1 MKIVVLDAASLGEDV
16 DLSPIL
22 NLGEATVYEV
32 NRQETLVSC
41 IGDAEVIVSNKAKLT
56 AQVLEQ
62 VPNVKLICVTATG
75 FDTVDTGYCRT
86 RGIGV
91 CNVPGYSTDSVA
103 QLTVALA
110 LNLATH
116 LGEYREFVHSGA
128 YSAGNVANKLSPC
141 WNELTGK
148 TWGIIGGGNI
158 GNRVANIAKALG
170 CRVIMYRRNP
180 DPEFETVDLNT
191 LCETSDIISIH
202 LALNDQTRGMVGRLQ
217 IGRMKKNAIVVN
229 VARGAVTD
237 EEALARAIEENRIG
251 ALGVD
256 VYSVEPFGKDHPFSR
271 ILDRDNVCLTPHM
284 AWGSIESRNRCIAKV
299 AENIAA
305 FYRGESLNRV
315 E

>member
-22 NLGEATVYEV
+22 NLGTATVYET
-32 NRQETLVSC
+32 NSPETLISC

-75 FDTVDTGYCRT
+75 FDTVDTVYCRS

-116 LGEYREFVHSGA
+116 LKEYREFVHSGA
-128 YSAGNVANKLSPC
+128 YSAGNIANKLSPC
-141 WNELTGK
+141 WQELTGK
-148 TWGIIGGGNI
+148 TWGVVGGGNI
-158 GNRVANIAKALG
+158 GNRVAKIAQALG

-180 DPEFETVDLNT
+180 DPEFETVELNA
-191 LCETSDIISIH
+191 LCEKSDILSIH
-202 LALNDQTRGMVGRLQ
+202 LALNDQTRGMVGAEQ
-217 IGRMKKNAIVVN
+217 IRRMKKNAIVIN

-237 EEALARAIEENRIG
+237 EEVLAKAIEEERIG

-256 VYSVEPFGKDHPFSR
+256 VYSAEPFGKDHPFSR

-284 AWGSIESRNRCIAKV
+284 AWGSIEARNRCIIKV
-299 AENIAA
+299 AENIAS

-315 E
+315 D

>member
-1 MKIVVLDAASLGEDV
+1 MKIVVLDAASLGVDV

-22 NLGEATVYEV
+22 NLGEATVYEI
-32 NRQETLVSC
+32 NSPETLVSC

-62 VPNVKLICVTATG
+62 LPNVKLICVTATG
-75 FDTVDTGYCRT
+75 FDTVDTKYCRAH
-86 RGIGV
+86 GIGV

-116 LGEYREFVHSGA
+116 IKEYREFVHSGG
-128 YSAGNVANKLSPC
+128 YSAGNIANKLSPC
-141 WNELTGK
+141 WQELTGK
-148 TWGIIGGGNI
+148 TWGIVGGGNI
-158 GNRVANIAKALG
+158 GNRVAKIAQALG

-180 DPEFETVDLNT
+180 DLEFETVDLNT
-191 LCETSDIISIH
+191 LCEKSDILSIH
-202 LALNDQTRGMVGRLQ
+202 LALNDQTRGMVGDEQ
-217 IGRMKKNAIVVN
+217 IRRMKKNAIVIN

-237 EEALARAIEENRIG
+237 EEALAKAIEEDRIG

-256 VYSVEPFGKDHPFSR
+256 VYSTEPFGKEHPFSR

-284 AWGSIESRNRCIAKV
+284 AWGSIEARNRCIIKV

>member
-1 MKIVVLDAASLGEDV
+1 MKIVVLDAASLGGDV

-22 NLGEATVYEV
+22 NLGEATVYEHV
-32 NRQETLVSC
+32 TPEEAPE
-41 IGDAEVIVSNKAKLT
+41 IIADAEVIVYNKTKLT
-56 AQVLEQ
+56 AQLLEHAK
-62 VPNVKLICVTATG
+62 KLKVVCVTATG
-75 FDTVDTGYCRT
+75 FDTVDTGYCRDH
-86 RGIGV
+86 GIAV

-103 QLTVALA
+103 QLSVALA

-116 LGEYREFVHSGA
+116 LREYREFVHSGA
-128 YSAGNVANKLSPC
+128 YSAGNIANKLSPC

-148 TWGIIGGGNI
+148 IWGIVGGGNI

-170 CRVIMYRRNP
+170 CRVVMYRRNP
-180 DPEFETVDLNT
+180 DPEFETVDLNS

-202 LALNDQTRGMVGRLQ
+202 LALNDQTRGMVGAEQ

-237 EEALARAIEENRIG
+237 EEALARAIEEERIG
-251 ALGVD
+251 SLGVD
-256 VYSVEPFGKDHPFSR
+256 VYSVEPFGKEHPFSR

-284 AWGSIESRNRCIAKV
+284 AWGSIEARNRCIAKV

-305 FYRGESLNRV
+305 FYRGEFLNRV
-315 E
+315 D

>member
-62 VPNVKLICVTATG
+62 GPNVKLICVTATG

-128 YSAGNVANKLSPC
+128 YSAGNIANKLSPC

-158 GNRVANIAKALG
+158 GNRVAKIAQALG

-180 DPEFETVDLNT
+180 DPEFETVSLNT
-191 LCETSDIISIH
+191 LCETADIISIH
-202 LALNDQTRGMVGRLQ
+202 LALNDQTRGMMGESQ
-217 IGRMKKNAIVVN
+217 IRKMKKNAIVVN

-237 EEALARAIEENRIG
+237 EEALACAIEEDRIG
-251 ALGVD
+251 GLGVD

>member
-1 MKIVVLDAASLGEDV
+1 MKIAVLDTASLGEDV

-22 NLGEATVYEV
+22 DLGEASVYEYV
-32 NRQETLVSC
+32 APEQIPEIVA
-41 IGDAEVIVSNKAKLT
+41 DAEVIVYNKTKLT

-62 VPNVKLICVTATG
+62 AKKLKLACVTATG
-75 FDTVDTGYCRT
+75 FDTVDTKYCREH
-86 RGIGV
+86 GIGV

-103 QLTVALA
+103 QITVALA
-110 LNLATH
+110 LDLATH
-116 LGEYREFVHSGA
+116 LREYRNFVHSGA

-148 TWGIIGGGNI
+148 TWGIVGGGNI
-158 GNRVANIAKALG
+158 GNRVAKIAQALG

-180 DPEFETVDLNT
+180 DPEFETVDLDT
-191 LCETSDIISIH
+191 LCEMSDIISIH
-202 LALNDQTRGMVGRLQ
+202 LALNDQTRGMVGEQQ
-217 IGRMKKNAIVVN
+217 IRKMKKNAILVN
-229 VARGAVTD
+229 VARGAVAD
-237 EEALARAIEENRIG
+237 EEALTRAIEEDRIG
-251 ALGVD
+251 GLGVD
-256 VYSVEPFGKDHPFSR
+256 VYSVEPFGKAHPFTR
-271 ILDRDNVCLTPHM
+271 ILDRNNVCLTPHM

>member
-62 VPNVKLICVTATG
+62 VPNVKLICITATG

-128 YSAGNVANKLSPC
+128 YSAGNIANKLSPC

-158 GNRVANIAKALG
+158 GNRVAKIAQALG

-180 DPEFETVDLNT
+180 DPEFETVSLNT
-191 LCETSDIISIH
+191 LCETADIISIH
-202 LALNDQTRGMVGRLQ
+202 LALNDQTRGMMGESQ
-217 IGRMKKNAIVVN
+217 IRKMKKNAIVVN

-237 EEALARAIEENRIG
+237 EEALACAIEEDRIG
-251 ALGVD
+251 GLGVD

>member
-22 NLGEATVYEV
+22 NLGEAMVYEV
-32 NRQETLVSC
+32 NRPETLVSC

-75 FDTVDTGYCRT
+75 FDTVDTGYCRDH
-86 RGIGV
+86 GIAV

-103 QLTVALA
+103 QLTVALV

-116 LGEYREFVHSGA
+116 LRAYREFVHSGA
-128 YSAGNVANKLSPC
+128 YSAGNIANKLSPC

-158 GNRVANIAKALG
+158 GNRVAHIAKALG

-202 LALNDQTRGMVGRLQ
+202 LALNDQTRGMVGEKQ
-217 IGRMKKNAIVVN
+217 IRKMKKNAIVIN

-237 EEALARAIEENRIG
+237 EEALTRAIEEKRIG

-271 ILDRDNVCLTPHM
+271 IWNKDNVCLTPHM

>member
-22 NLGEATVYEV
+22 NLGTATVYET
-32 NRQETLVSC
+32 NSPETLVSC

-75 FDTVDTGYCRT
+75 FDTVDTVYCRS

-116 LGEYREFVHSGA
+116 IKEYREFVHSGA
-128 YSAGNVANKLSPC
+128 YSAGNIANKLSPC
-141 WNELTGK
+141 WQELTGK
-148 TWGIIGGGNI
+148 TWGIVGGGNI
-158 GNRVANIAKALG
+158 GNRVAKIAQVLG

-180 DPEFETVDLNT
+180 DPEFETVELNE
-191 LCETSDIISIH
+191 LCEKSDILSIH
-202 LALNDQTRGMVGRLQ
+202 LALNDQTRGMVGAEQ
-217 IGRMKKNAIVVN
+217 IRRMKKNAIVIN

-237 EEALARAIEENRIG
+237 EEALARAIEEERIG

-256 VYSVEPFGKDHPFSR
+256 VYSAEPFGKDHPFSR

-284 AWGSIESRNRCIAKV
+284 AWGSIEARNRCIIKV
-299 AENIAA
+299 AENIAS

-315 E
+315 D

>member
-22 NLGEATVYEV
+22 NLGESTVYEV

-128 YSAGNVANKLSPC
+128 YSAGNIANKLSPC

-158 GNRVANIAKALG
+158 GNRVAKIAQALG

-180 DPEFETVDLNT
+180 DPEFETVSLNT
-191 LCETSDIISIH
+191 LCETADIISIH
-202 LALNDQTRGMVGRLQ
+202 LALNDQTRGMMGESQ
-217 IGRMKKNAIVVN
+217 IRKMKKNAIVVN

-237 EEALARAIEENRIG
+237 EEALACAIEEDRIG
-251 ALGVD
+251 GLGVD

-284 AWGSIESRNRCIAKV
+284 AWGSIESRNRCIARV

-305 FYRGESLNRV
+305 YYRGESLNRV

>member
-1 MKIVVLDAASLGEDV
+1 MKIVILDAASLGEDI

-22 NLGEATVYEV
+22 HLEETTVYET
-32 NRQETLVSC
+32 NSPETLASC
-41 IGDAEVIVSNKAKLT
+41 IGDAEVVVSNKSKLT

-75 FDTVDTGYCRT
+75 FDTVDTKYCRAH
-86 RGIGV
+86 GIGV

-116 LGEYREFVHSGA
+116 IKEYREFVHSGG
-128 YSAGNVANKLSPC
+128 YSAGNIANKLSPC
-141 WNELTGK
+141 WHELTGK
-148 TWGIIGGGNI
+148 IWGIVGGGNI
-158 GNRVANIAKALG
+158 GNRVAKIAQALG
-170 CRVIMYRRNP
+170 CHVKMYRRNP

-191 LCETSDIISIH
+191 LCEESDILSIH
-202 LALNDQTRGMVGRLQ
+202 LALTDQTRGMVGAAQ
-217 IGRMKKNAIVVN
+217 IQKMKKNAIVIN

-237 EEALARAIEENRIG
+237 EEALAQAIEEERIG
-251 ALGVD
+251 GLGVD
-256 VYSVEPFGKDHPFSR
+256 VYSAEPFGKDHPFSR

-284 AWGSIESRNRCIAKV
+284 AWGSIESRNRCIARV

>member
-1 MKIVVLDAASLGEDV
+1 MKIVILDAASLGEDI

-22 NLGEATVYEV
+22 HLGETTVYET
-32 NRQETLVSC
+32 NSPETLASC
-41 IGDAEVIVSNKAKLT
+41 IGDAEVVVSNKSKLT

-75 FDTVDTGYCRT
+75 FDTVDTKYCRAH
-86 RGIGV
+86 GIGV

-116 LGEYREFVHSGA
+116 IKEYREFVHSGG
-128 YSAGNVANKLSPC
+128 YSAGNIANKLSPC
-141 WNELTGK
+141 WHELTGK
-148 TWGIIGGGNI
+148 TWGIVGGGNI
-158 GNRVANIAKALG
+158 GNRVAKIAQALG
-170 CRVIMYRRNP
+170 CHVKMYRRNP
-180 DPEFETVDLNT
+180 DSEFETVDLNT
-191 LCETSDIISIH
+191 LCEESDILSIH
-202 LALNDQTRGMVGRLQ
+202 LALNDQTRGMVGDAQ
-217 IGRMKKNAIVVN
+217 IQKMKKNAIVIN

-237 EEALARAIEENRIG
+237 EEALAQAIEEERIG
-251 ALGVD
+251 GLGVD
-256 VYSVEPFGKDHPFSR
+256 VYSAEPFGKDHPFTR

-284 AWGSIESRNRCIAKV
+284 AWGSIEARNRCIAKV

>member
-62 VPNVKLICVTATG
+62 VPNVKLICITATG

-128 YSAGNVANKLSPC
+128 YSAGNIANKLSPC

-180 DPEFETVDLNT
+180 DPEFETVSLNT
-191 LCETSDIISIH
+191 LCETADIISIH
-202 LALNDQTRGMVGRLQ
+202 LALNDQTRGMMGESQ
-217 IGRMKKNAIVVN
+217 IRKMKKNAIVVN

-237 EEALARAIEENRIG
+237 EEALACAIEEDRIG
-251 ALGVD
+251 GLGVD

-305 FYRGESLNRV
+305 FYRGESRNRV

>member
-1 MKIVVLDAASLGEDV
+1 MKIVILDAASLGEDV

-22 NLGEATVYEV
+22 NLGEATVYET
-32 NRQETLVSC
+32 NSPETLVSC

-75 FDTVDTGYCRT
+75 FDTVDTKYCRT

-116 LGEYREFVHSGA
+116 LREYREFVHSGA
-128 YSAGNVANKLSPC
+128 YSAGSIANKLSPC
-141 WNELTGK
+141 WQELTGK
-148 TWGIIGGGNI
+148 TWGIVGGGNI
-158 GNRVANIAKALG
+158 GNRVAKIAQALG

-180 DPEFETVDLNT
+180 DPEFETVELNA
-191 LCETSDIISIH
+191 LCEMSDILSIH
-202 LALNDQTRGMVGRLQ
+202 LALNDQTRGMVGAEQ
-217 IGRMKKNAIVVN
+217 IRRMKKNTIVIN

-237 EEALARAIEENRIG
+237 EEALARAIEEDRIG

-271 ILDRDNVCLTPHM
+271 ILERDNVCLTPHM
-284 AWGSIESRNRCIAKV
+284 AWGSIEARNRCIEKV
-299 AENIAA
+299 AENIAS

-315 E
+315 D

>member
-1 MKIVVLDAASLGEDV
+1 MKIVVLDAASLGVDV

-22 NLGEATVYEV
+22 NLGEATVYEHV
-32 NRQETLVSC
+32 TPEQAPE
-41 IGDAEVIVSNKAKLT
+41 IIADAEVIVYNKTKLT
-56 AQVLEQ
+56 ANLLAHAK
-62 VPNVKLICVTATG
+62 KLKLACVTATG
-75 FDTVDTGYCRT
+75 FDTVDTRYCREH
-86 RGIGV
+86 GIGV

-103 QLTVALA
+103 QLSVALA

-141 WNELTGK
+141 WNELRGK

-158 GNRVANIAKALG
+158 GNRVAHIAKALG
-170 CRVIMYRRNP
+170 CRVVMYRRNP

-202 LALNDQTRGMVGRLQ
+202 LALNDQTRGMVGGAQ

-229 VARGAVTD
+229 VARGAITD
-237 EEALARAIEENRIG
+237 EEALTRAIEENRIG

>member
-128 YSAGNVANKLSPC
+128 YSAGNIANKLSPC

-158 GNRVANIAKALG
+158 GNRVAHIAKALG
-170 CRVIMYRRNP
+170 CRVVMYRRNP

-202 LALNDQTRGMVGRLQ
+202 LALNDQTRGMVGGAQ

-237 EEALARAIEENRIG
+237 EEALTRAIEENCIG

-305 FYRGESLNRV
+305 FYRGECLNRV

>member
-128 YSAGNVANKLSPC
+128 YSAGNIANKLSPC

-158 GNRVANIAKALG
+158 GNRVAKIAQALG

-180 DPEFETVDLNT
+180 DPEFETVSLNT
-191 LCETSDIISIH
+191 LCETADIISIH
-202 LALNDQTRGMVGRLQ
+202 LALNDQTRGMMGESQ
-217 IGRMKKNAIVVN
+217 IRKMKKNTIVVN

-237 EEALARAIEENRIG
+237 EEALACAIEEDRIG
-251 ALGVD
+251 GLGVD

>member
-16 DLSPIL
+16 DLSPIA
-22 NLGEATVYEV
+22 NLGETTVYEHV
-32 NRQETLVSC
+32 TPEQAPEIVA
-41 IGDAEVIVSNKAKLT
+41 DAEVIVYNKTKLT
-56 AQVLEQ
+56 ANLLAHAK
-62 VPNVKLICVTATG
+62 KLKLACVTATG
-75 FDTVDTGYCRT
+75 FDTVDTKYCRDH
-86 RGIGV
+86 GIGV

-158 GNRVANIAKALG
+158 GNRVAKIAQALG

-180 DPEFETVDLNT
+180 DPEFETVSLNT
-191 LCETSDIISIH
+191 LCETADIISIH
-202 LALNDQTRGMVGRLQ
+202 LALNDQTRGMMGESQ
-217 IGRMKKNAIVVN
+217 IRKMKKNAIVVN

-237 EEALARAIEENRIG
+237 EEALACAIEEDRIG

-284 AWGSIESRNRCIAKV
+284 AWGSIEARNRCIVKV
-299 AENIAA
+299 AENIGA
-305 FYRGESLNRV
+305 FYRGELLNRV
-315 E
+315 D

>member
-22 NLGEATVYEV
+22 NLGESTVYEV

-128 YSAGNVANKLSPC
+128 YSAGNIANKLSPC

-158 GNRVANIAKALG
+158 GNRVAKIAQALG

-180 DPEFETVDLNT
+180 DPEFETVSLNT
-191 LCETSDIISIH
+191 LCETADIISIH
-202 LALNDQTRGMVGRLQ
+202 LALNDQTRGMMGESQ
-217 IGRMKKNAIVVN
+217 IRKMKKNAIVVN

-237 EEALARAIEENRIG
+237 EEALARAIEEDRIG
-251 ALGVD
+251 GLGVD

>member
-1 MKIVVLDAASLGEDV
+1 MKIVILDAASLGEDI

-22 NLGEATVYEV
+22 HLGETTVYET
-32 NRQETLVSC
+32 NSPETLASC
-41 IGDAEVIVSNKAKLT
+41 IGDAEVVVSNKSKLT

-75 FDTVDTGYCRT
+75 FDTVDTKYCRAH
-86 RGIGV
+86 GIGV

-116 LGEYREFVHSGA
+116 IKEYREFVHSGG
-128 YSAGNVANKLSPC
+128 YSAGNIANKLSPC
-141 WNELTGK
+141 WHELTGK
-148 TWGIIGGGNI
+148 TWGIVGGGNI
-158 GNRVANIAKALG
+158 GNRVAKIAQALG
-170 CRVIMYRRNP
+170 CHVKMYRRNP
-180 DPEFETVDLNT
+180 DSEFETVDLNT
-191 LCETSDIISIH
+191 LCEESDILSIH
-202 LALNDQTRGMVGRLQ
+202 LALNDQTRGMVGDAQ
-217 IGRMKKNAIVVN
+217 IQKMKKNAIVIN

-237 EEALARAIEENRIG
+237 EEALAQAIEEERIG
-251 ALGVD
+251 GLGVD
-256 VYSVEPFGKDHPFSR
+256 VYSAEPFGKDHPFTR

>member
-1 MKIVVLDAASLGEDV
+1 MKIAVLDTASLGEDV

-22 NLGEATVYEV
+22 DLGEASVYEYV
-32 NRQETLVSC
+32 APEQIPEIVA
-41 IGDAEVIVSNKAKLT
+41 DAEVIVYNKTKLT

-62 VPNVKLICVTATG
+62 AKKLKLACVTATG
-75 FDTVDTGYCRT
+75 FDTVDTGYCREH
-86 RGIGV
+86 GIGV

-103 QLTVALA
+103 QITVALA
-110 LNLATH
+110 LDLATH
-116 LGEYREFVHSGA
+116 LREYRNFVHSGA

-148 TWGIIGGGNI
+148 TWGIVGGGNI
-158 GNRVANIAKALG
+158 GNRVAKIAQALG
-170 CRVIMYRRNP
+170 CRVVMYRRNP
-180 DPEFETVDLNT
+180 DPEFETVSLNT
-191 LCETSDIISIH
+191 LCEMSDIISIH
-202 LALNDQTRGMVGRLQ
+202 LALNDQTRGMVGEQQ
-217 IGRMKKNAIVVN
+217 IRKMKKNAIVVN
-229 VARGAVTD
+229 VARGAITD
-237 EEALARAIEENRIG
+237 EEALTRAIEENRIG

-271 ILDRDNVCLTPHM
+271 ILDRNNVCLTPHM
-284 AWGSIESRNRCIAKV
+284 AWGSIEARNRCIAKV